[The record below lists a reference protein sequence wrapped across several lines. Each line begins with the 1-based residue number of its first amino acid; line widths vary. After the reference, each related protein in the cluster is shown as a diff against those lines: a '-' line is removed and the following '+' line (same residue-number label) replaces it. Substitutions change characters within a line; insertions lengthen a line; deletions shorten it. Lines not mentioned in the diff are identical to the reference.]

1 MQRTARISVVV
12 AVAALTVM
20 VAVPVTA
27 QAATKSVALGT
38 TAAAQKAL
46 QRYGADANDFFPHGI
61 TIHVGDSVK
70 FLPTNFHTVDLPKKG
85 GTFLPL
91 LTGSA
96 KISGAVD
103 AAGTPFWFNGQDAL
117 GFNPALAP
125 PGIFGKKVRYDGS
138 KAIESGLPLAA
149 KPKPFTIT
157 FKKAGSFTYYCD
169 VHPGMKGV
177 VTVKSK
183 GAKIPTAAQDRAA
196 VKAQIAKVTKVA
208 KALAKTTAPANTVSV
223 GASGAGGVE
232 SYAFF
237 PSTLTVTPGTT
248 VTFKMS
254 ATSLEVHTA
263 TTGPGDPEKDPS
275 SYLGKLAA
283 SLQGAAFDQAAVY
296 PSDVPPAPAALTATL
311 HGNGFWNS
319 GALDTVAASPL
330 PASSQVTFAAAGTYE
345 FYCMIHPFMH
355 GTVVVQ

>member
-1 MQRTARISVVV
+1 MHCTGRTSVAAVV
-12 AVAALTVM
+12 AAVIAL

-27 QAATKSVALGT
+27 QAATKAVSLGT

-46 QRYGADANDFFPHGI
+46 QSYSADANDFFPHGI
-61 TIHVGDSVK
+61 TINQGDSVK
-70 FLPTNFHTVDLPKKG
+70 FVPSGFHTLDLPKKG

-91 LTGSA
+91 LIGST

-103 AAGTPFWFNGQDAL
+103 AAGAPFWFNGQDAL
-117 GFNPALAP
+117 GFNPALGP
-125 PGIFGKKVRYDGS
+125 PGIYGKKVSYDGS

-157 FKKAGSFTYYCD
+157 FKKTGSFTYYCD

-177 VTVKSK
+177 VTVKAK
-183 GAKIPTAAQDRAA
+183 GAKIPTAAQDKATL
-196 VKAQIAKVTKVA
+196 KAQVANVVKIAKAV
-208 KALAKTTAPANTVSV
+208 AKTTAPANTVSV

-237 PSTLTVTPGTT
+237 PSTLKVAPGTT

-254 ATSLEVHTA
+254 AKSLEVHTA

-296 PSDVPPAPAALTATL
+296 QSDVPSAPAALTPTL

-319 GALDTVAASPL
+319 GAMDTVAASPL
-330 PASSQVTFAAAGTYE
+330 PASNQVTFAAAGTYQ